1 MLLKSTTR
9 HIRIYT
15 AEVKNNQLIES
26 NNVLTLDVD
35 PDNEFNWEEVALN
48 KVYSKFDELVE
59 SYNGEELSEYNLRRI
74 GSDLEHFIRSLLQ
87 KGEISYNLNAR
98 VQNYS
103 MGLPKLGWTIPRQSP
118 PGDLGGWGSSTAAM
132 RSFTPWGERRIAC
145 YSFGFGSR
153 LMYSRKIWAVLI
165 VTNSVRKYC
174 I

>member
-59 SYNGEELSEYNLRRI
+59 SYNNLRRI

-103 MGLPKLGWTIPRQSP
+103 MGLPKLG
-118 PGDLGGWGSSTAAM
+118 
-132 RSFTPWGERRIAC
+132 
-145 YSFGFGSR
+145 
-153 LMYSRKIWAVLI
+153 
-165 VTNSVRKYC
+165 
-174 I
+174 